1 MAQVI
6 TTILLDDNPKGLR
19 LIEIANWGGKAF
31 VVPRSKLKELRFRED
46 AKQPGLYILLGE
58 GEERASAYIGQSEN
72 VVDRLLSHDSVR
84 KDDEWNTALVFVG
97 QLDSTFIKYL
107 ESISLEL
114 AKKADRFDIFNS
126 ASPRENTLSEAQR
139 IVASEYFE
147 RVKLIAGLL
156 GYSLFEIVSEAV
168 VGTDTYYL
176 KADGANAQA
185 QLLEDGSLNV
195 LAGSLARIRETESF
209 AGWSRAARQK
219 FIEDGTFENA
229 SDGVSYR
236 FTKDTVFSSPSAAA
250 ATVTGRPINGW
261 DAWKDQV
268 GKTLSQNVRD

>member
-19 LIEIANWGGKAF
+19 LIEIANWAGKAF
-31 VVPRSKLKELRFRED
+31 VVPRSKLKELRSRED

-72 VVDRLLSHDSVR
+72 VVERLLSHDSVR
-84 KDDEWNTALVFVG
+84 KDDEWNTAIVFVG

-126 ASPRENTLSEAQR
+126 ASPRENTLSEAQK

-147 RVKLIAGLL
+147 RVKLIAGLQ
-156 GYSLFEIVSEAV
+156 GYSLFEVVSEAV
-168 VGTDTYYL
+168 VGSDTYYL
-176 KADGANAQA
+176 KSDGADARA

-195 LAGSLARIRETESF
+195 LTGSLARVRETESF
-209 AGWSRAARQK
+209 AGWSRSARQK
-219 FIEDGTFENA
+219 FIEDGTFEDAGN
-229 SDGVSYR
+229 DVSYR

-261 DAWKDQV
+261 DAWKDKK

>member
-1 MAQVI
+1 MARVI

-19 LIEIANWGGKAF
+19 LIEIANWAGKAF
-31 VVPRSKLKELRFRED
+31 VVPRSKLKELRSRED

-72 VVDRLLSHDSVR
+72 VVERLLSHDSVR
-84 KDDEWNTALVFVG
+84 KDDEWNTAIVFVG

-126 ASPRENTLSEAQR
+126 ASPRENSLNEAQR
-139 IVASEYFE
+139 IVANEYYE
-147 RVKLIAGLL
+147 RVKLITSLL
-156 GYSLFEIVSEAV
+156 GYSLFEVVSEAV
-168 VGTDTYYL
+168 VGNDAYYL
-176 KADGANAQA
+176 KADGADARA

-195 LAGSLARIRETESF
+195 LVGSLARIRETESF

-219 FIEDGTFENA
+219 FIEDGTFEDA
-229 SDGVSYR
+229 GDGVSYR